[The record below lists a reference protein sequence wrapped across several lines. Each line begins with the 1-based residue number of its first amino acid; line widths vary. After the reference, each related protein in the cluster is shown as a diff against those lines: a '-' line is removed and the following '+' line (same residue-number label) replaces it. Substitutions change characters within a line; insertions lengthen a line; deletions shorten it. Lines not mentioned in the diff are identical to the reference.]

1 MEYSIDAQTSP
12 VFDLLDIP
20 DDELSDDTKREKRK
34 QKLLKAGIDA
44 RERIRLAK
52 EAELA
57 TKVRRCWQG

>member
-1 MEYSIDAQTSP
+1 M
-12 VFDLLDIP
+12 FDLLDIP